1 MCAPN
6 VPSAV
11 VGEARRVKFAVGE
24 EAEDA
29 ADHVWECF
37 WRVRTAEPVHYMA
50 FSRDG
55 TLFATAGLGDQIV
68 KVWYE
73 KKQGKQRVVVGQGS
87 RG

>member
-1 MCAPN
+1 M
-6 VPSAV
+6 
-11 VGEARRVKFAVGE
+11 KFAVGE
-24 EAEDA
+24 EAEDGG

-73 KKQGKQRVVVGQGS
+73 KKQGECPLLGTGSGLVVFES
-87 RG
+87 